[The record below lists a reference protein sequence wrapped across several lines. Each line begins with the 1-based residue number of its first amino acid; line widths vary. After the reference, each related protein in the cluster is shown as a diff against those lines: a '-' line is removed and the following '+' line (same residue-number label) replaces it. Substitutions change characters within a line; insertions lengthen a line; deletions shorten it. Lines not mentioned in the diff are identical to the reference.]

1 MFGFPLAVRPA
12 VHLSPFAI
20 RRKVSGGWWGGGCR
34 RGKAGTCR
42 GEEEEEGQF
51 EEQREEKSFQTH
63 AGRKLFSVG
72 GEQEGLSSPAHSELF
87 LWDGASALI
96 VT

>member
-1 MFGFPLAVRPA
+1 MA
-12 VHLSPFAI
+12 
-20 RRKVSGGWWGGGCR
+20 GWAGDGGG
-34 RGKAGTCR
+34 R
-42 GEEEEEGQF
+42 GEEEEVGQF

-72 GEQEGLSSPAHSELF
+72 GEQERLRSPAHTELF
-87 LWDGASALI
+87 LCDGAPTLI